1 MNAFARVQSVG
12 ETTMIPGQRWP
23 YYFF

>member
-1 MNAFARVQSVG
+1 MHMLRVQSVG